1 MNLNKLNNL
10 NNFNFGNFNFSNFN
24 FSNFNFSNFN
34 FSNFIDVIQ
43 VFANEYCIP
52 GNNILILGKDLG
64 KELESIK
71 NLFNF
76 INCETFFVCDQ
87 YQPGIDF
94 VVQYPSLP
102 FEQGSFDIIIN
113 FLSGFDFNCY
123 LKENGIILYI
133 ENKEHS
139 DHIN

>member
-1 MNLNKLNNL
+1 M
-10 NNFNFGNFNFSNFN
+10 NFNFE
-24 FSNFNFSNFN
+24 
-34 FSNFIDVIQ
+34 NFIDLIQ

-64 KELESIK
+64 KDLENIK

-76 INCETFFVCDQ
+76 INCETFFVSDT
-87 YQPGIDF
+87 PGVGIDF
-94 VVQYPSLP
+94 VVKGSSLP
-102 FEQGSFDIIIN
+102 FQEKTFDIIIN
-113 FLSGFDFNCY
+113 LTSFDVNCY
-123 LKENGIILYI
+123 LKENGISLYI